1 MRSDELT
8 SFRYGA
14 PVNSPIPDLWEPRSA
29 GEDLSEALST
39 LLAHFSRTSND
50 ATAVLI
56 HREAEDHG
64 YDSALFFTIDPGH
77 VHVVG
82 LSPLDAQ
89 VRRLLGDGFNGWHLY
104 TLPPTRTPLH
114 TVRGRLASR
123 FYNVL
128 ERNGFA
134 SLEEIAVVPP
144 AGWREIN
151 HVGARFLEALDAVM
165 PATIDRAASSVKWV
179 VSQMEG
185 TLRTAA
191 RRPNPGS
198 AAAIPLLRRAP
209 GSITHSRPGPSTHRG
224 SPQCRTAAS
233 ARSHRS
239 TPAQYRRAR
248 RSTHPVQQHTS
259 HGPLGLTR
267 FDGQGW

>member
-8 SFRYGA
+8 SFRYRA

-39 LLAHFSRTSND
+39 ILAHFSRTSND

-56 HREAEDHG
+56 HREAEDDS

-77 VHVVG
+77 IHVVG
-82 LSPLDAQ
+82 LSPLAAQ
-89 VRRLLGDGFNGWHLY
+89 VRRLLSDGFNGWHLHA
-104 TLPPTRTPLH
+104 LPPTRTPLH

-134 SLEEIAVVPP
+134 SLEEIAAVPP

-151 HVGARFLEALDAVM
+151 HVGPRFLQALDTVM
-165 PATIDRAASSVKWV
+165 PATIDRGAWAAGWKERFE
-179 VSQMEG
+179 QLLADLTPG
-185 TLRTAA
+185 ARLRYRYFAEILARSPIPATALERIVDA
-191 RRPNPGS
+191 LNAEPLPPPDP
-198 AAAIPLLRRAP
+198 IVPLLLSTA
-209 GSITHSRPGPSTHRG
+209 SQEDLVTLYNDTH
-224 SPQCRTAAS
+224 A
-233 ARSHRS
+233 
-239 TPAQYRRAR
+239 
-248 RSTHPVQQHTS
+248 
-259 HGPLGLTR
+259 
-267 FDGQGW
+267 